1 MVPLFIGIK
10 FIKNTCKYTSSK
22 TNGKSLACTPS
33 DLTHQPKYFMG
44 EKNTHNYF
52 KHIHIIF
59 ELTLLPYHVHKYCPN
74 QTSMN
79 VGAQETEGL
88 PE

>member
-1 MVPLFIGIK
+1 MSP
-10 FIKNTCKYTSSK
+10 
-22 TNGKSLACTPS
+22 
-33 DLTHQPKYFMG
+33 DLTHQPEYFMG
-44 EKNTHNYF
+44 EKNLNNYF
-52 KHIHIIF
+52 KHTHIIF
-59 ELTLLPYHVHKYCPN
+59 ELILVPYHAHKYCPN

>member
-1 MVPLFIGIK
+1 MVSLFIGIK
-10 FIKNTCKYTSSK
+10 FILRTCKYTNSK
-22 TNGKSLACTPS
+22 TNLKSLACMSP

-44 EKNTHNYF
+44 EKNIHNYF

-59 ELTLLPYHVHKYCPN
+59 ELTLLPYHGHKYCPN
-74 QTSMN
+74 ETSMN

-88 PE
+88 LE